1 MSDQPI
7 PTPADLAPKASG
19 GPTHE
24 GNPSTTANPEPAAAA
39 PAAPPWGDKFD
50 PETAWT
56 LVQNLRADK
65 ERLTKRPALTDEQ
78 KQKLSE
84 YDRLVEASQTEL
96 EKAQAAA
103 KANEERAQALVTR
116 ATKAEIKA
124 LASEFADPS
133 DAVAFLAGKKYA
145 GDDGEIDTDQIK
157 ADLADLLKSKPHL
170 GKQPTSRVPAP
181 NPAQGTSAAGSPT
194 IDAQIAEAE
203 KAGDHRRAISLK
215 RAKAR
220 QS

>member
-1 MSDQPI
+1 MPDQI
-7 PTPADLAPKASG
+7 PTPADVASKVTE
-19 GPTHE
+19 PVS
-24 GNPSTTANPEPAAAA
+24 PVPAAAA
-39 PAAPPWGDKFD
+39 PAAEAPPWGEDFNAEK
-50 PETAWT
+50 AWS

-65 ERLTKRPALTDEQ
+65 DKLAKRPAMSDED
-78 KQKLSE
+78 KQKLAE
-84 YDRLVEASQTEL
+84 YDRNVAASQTEL

-103 KANEERAQALVTR
+103 QKNAERAQALLTRTVT
-116 ATKAEIKA
+116 AEIKA
-124 LASEFADPS
+124 LANEFADPT
-133 DAVAFLAGKKYA
+133 DAATFLAGNQYA
-145 GDDGEIDTDQIK
+145 GEDGDVDTDQIK

-181 NPAQGTSAAGSPT
+181 NPAQGTSASGSLS

-203 KAGDHRRAISLK
+203 KAGDHRKAISLK